1 MKQRW
6 VLLYAGD
13 NAGQDAGKEAGE
25 DVAAKRRPGEA
36 GFPVAKIEREN
47 PAILGV
53 LEKTERSYAT
63 RFVRAENF
71 FF

>member
-25 DVAAKRRPGEA
+25 DTAAKKRPGEA
-36 GFPVAKIEREN
+36 RFPVAKIEREN
-47 PAILGV
+47 PDILGV

-63 RFVRAENF
+63 RFVRADNF